1 LKSTLS
7 LLAVLLLASAV
18 QTAHAAAVAPHR
30 AVYDLSLMR
39 ANEGA
44 SLQSASGRLAFEIEG
59 SSCEGYTVSFRMAT
73 RYRPKEGE
81 MTLIDT
87 MTTTYE
93 GPGALDF
100 RHQIVERIDGAV
112 RDDHRVKMTRATAEA
127 AGEGT
132 ISSKPGES
140 FTVSAGTL
148 LPMQHQLRL
157 MALGNAGGG
166 RDSSVIF
173 DGSDD
178 GKSFRAISFVGK
190 AKPPGSLVRDVGNA
204 AAQPLKGLAAWPTT
218 VSYFALEGSPD
229 LPEYQVSFD
238 MYENGVA
245 TGLVLDYGEFALSG
259 TLKDLKMLEAS
270 DCP

>member
-1 LKSTLS
+1 LKSIPCLI
-7 LLAVLLLASAV
+7 AALLLATGSAG
-18 QTAHAAAVAPHR
+18 AAPAVAPHR
-30 AVYDLSLMR
+30 AVYDLSLLR
-39 ANEGA
+39 T
-44 SLQSASGRLAFEIEG
+44 SDQLQSASGRLAFEIEG

-100 RHQIVERIDGAV
+100 RHQITERVDGTV
-112 RDDHRVKMTRATAEA
+112 KSDLRVKMTRETAEA
-127 AGEGT
+127 AGKGS

-140 FTVSAGTL
+140 FTVAAGTL

-157 MALGNAGGG
+157 MALGQSGGG

-173 DGSDD
+173 DGSDE
-178 GKSFRAISFVGK
+178 GKSFRAISFVSK
-190 AKPPGSLVRDVGNA
+190 AKPAASLVRDAGNPA
-204 AAQPLKGLAAWPTT
+204 AEPLQALSAWPTT
-218 VSYFALEGSPD
+218 VTYFNLEGSAET
-229 LPEYQVSFD
+229 PEYQVSFD
-238 MYENGVA
+238 MFENGVA
-245 TGLVLDYGEFALSG
+245 TGLVLDYGDFALAG
-259 TLKDLKMLEAS
+259 KLADLKMLEAS